1 MTVTYTAEVATCRGF
16 GCFLKL
22 LLRWRGSIYKLVWVD
37 LVTYL
42 SAYYA
47 LNFLYRFYLDDE
59 QKKIFVGLVLY
70 ASLYTKY
77 IPISFVL
84 GFYVTIVVKRWWEQY
99 TTIPKPNSI
108 SLFVSSYIIG
118 QDERGRLMRRTI
130 VRYVCL
136 CITMVL
142 IRVAPRV
149 KKRFP
154 TLQRLV
160 EAGLLTDSE
169 RTIIA
174 KMDERFPRPSKHWM
188 PIVWAASIVTRARK
202 EGLIRDDF
210 AVKTLIDQL
219 NSLRDSASI
228 LLKYDT
234 ITIPLVYTQVVTLA
248 VYSYCAANILAS
260 QWFESSDEG
269 KDQALDVYFPFFST
283 LQFFFYMGWLK
294 VAEVLINPF
303 GKDDEDF
310 EVNWMIDENLKG
322 CYMIVDEMH
331 HEHPELMKDQYWD
344 EVFPNELPGAE
355 EFHEQHPEASTS
367 KLEIPEAEAHLT
379 SKLPPKI
386 IVDDMVRANNQ
397 RLKKEF
403 FCC

>member
-1 MTVTYTAEVATCRGF
+1 
-16 GCFLKL
+16 
-22 LLRWRGSIYKLVWVD
+22 
-37 LVTYL
+37 
-42 SAYYA
+42 
-47 LNFLYRFYLDDE
+47 
-59 QKKIFVGLVLY
+59 
-70 ASLYTKY
+70 
-77 IPISFVL
+77 
-84 GFYVTIVVKRWWEQY
+84 
-99 TTIPKPNSI
+99 
-108 SLFVSSYIIG
+108 
-118 QDERGRLMRRTI
+118 MRRTI

-303 GKDDEDF
+303 GEDDEDF

-386 IVDDMVRANNQ
+386 IVDDMSDGNVENGQNQPGQSAENLVDTVTMAFERFFRTEDEQSMQYLKETTQVSTAPSRASLSEGAKVTITVPDGSLEEDNETPEDDEFEKL
-397 RLKKEF
+397 RLTREKERQERNKLLISNPTQDVATTLDMSAF
-403 FCC
+403 LEQIIEKNMDKIEPDSD